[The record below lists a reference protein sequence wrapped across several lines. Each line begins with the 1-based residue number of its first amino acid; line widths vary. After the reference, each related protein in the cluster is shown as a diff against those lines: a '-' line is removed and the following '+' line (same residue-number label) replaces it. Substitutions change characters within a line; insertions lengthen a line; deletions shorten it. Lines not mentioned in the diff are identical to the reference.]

1 EVVKAE
7 IPDVRTLNAEVD
19 PELERILSRMVAK
32 DPAERYQSCQELV
45 ADLAKQPALA
55 NNAVMLSLPTQAATM
70 EPLRMAPTRISR
82 APMPLPA
89 DATFAAE
96 PATALRAGMAASSPL
111 LRRAGM
117 PGSRRKW
124 AIGTAAAAALA
135 VSAWAFRSD
144 LPFVATP
151 TTNDTAAASVQTA
164 ARAAG
169 PNLAATPPTPVTT
182 AISTTDF
189 ASVGHGT
196 RVASAGKDNDAA
208 DSELLDSLWLND
220 VPDEALDPDNYDYA
234 AAAYATAPGYPP
246 PAYAPIAYYP
256 PYAVPALPVAYYAPS
271 PWRFGFGLSLGL
283 GVGWWAAHSYY
294 APVYIGPV
302 IQPGFAGSRPLPGS
316 TAGAGTAAT
325 PPTTIASRPLPGT
338 SVAPSAAAS
347 RPVAGTAAVMPVPA
361 SRLPATNA
369 TARPARSVASYRP
382 ASAVMAARA
391 NAAQRN
397 PAWRNPQAAQQRLAA
412 LQARRA
418 QMRERQQ
425 ALIQARQ
432 ARQAQI
438 VQRRAA
444 ERENRPHPRPRR
456 H

>member
-1 EVVKAE
+1 KAE

-55 NNAVMLSLPTQAATM
+55 NNAAMLSLPTQAATM
-70 EPLRMAPTRISR
+70 EPLRMTQTRISR
-82 APMPLPA
+82 APIPLPA

-96 PATALRAGMAASSPL
+96 PATALRAGMAASSPM
-111 LRRAGM
+111 LRRAVM

-124 AIGTAAAAALA
+124 AIGAAVAAALA

-151 TTNDTAAASVQTA
+151 TANDTAAAPDQTA
-164 ARAAG
+164 APAAESK
-169 PNLAATPPTPVTT
+169 LAATPPTPVTA
-182 AISTTDF
+182 AISATAF
-189 ASVGHGT
+189 ANVGHGT
-196 RVASAGKDNDAA
+196 RVAAAGTDNGAA

-234 AAAYATAPGYPP
+234 AAAYLAAPGDPP
-246 PAYAPIAYYP
+246 PAYAPVAYYP
-256 PYAVPALPVAYYAPS
+256 PYAVPAIPVAYYAPS

-294 APVYIGPV
+294 APVYVGPA
-302 IQPGFAGSRPLPGS
+302 IQPGFAWSRPLPGS
-316 TAGAGTAAT
+316 AAGAGTAAT
-325 PPTTIASRPLPGT
+325 SPTTIASRPLPGT
-338 SVAPSAAAS
+338 SVATSAAAS
-347 RPVAGTAAVMPVPA
+347 RPVVGAAASMPVQA

-369 TARPARSVASYRP
+369 TASAARSIANNRPAA
-382 ASAVMAARA
+382 AVTSARA
-391 NAAQRN
+391 NVAQRN
-397 PAWRNPQAAQQRLAA
+397 PAWRNPQAAQERLAA
-412 LQARRA
+412 QQARRA

-425 ALIQARQ
+425 ARIEARQ
-432 ARQAQI
+432 ARQAQ
-438 VQRRAA
+438 VAQRRAT
-444 ERENRPHPRPRR
+444 ERENRPHPRPKR